1 MTSGR
6 RAAPPITPAFE
17 DATLR
22 IAIADIMPLRD
33 VPENIRQS
41 VKYGQI
47 KASIGEVGIIEPP
60 VVVRASASATQYQLL
75 DGHLRL
81 DILRQRGDTEV
92 VCLIATEDEAF
103 TYNRRVNRI
112 AIIQEH
118 RMILRAVK
126 RGLSEERLARALNV
140 NIASIR
146 AKRNLLVGICDEAAD
161 LLRDKHVPLNAF
173 VELRKLKSIRQIVAA
188 EMMVAMNR
196 YSTNYAKSIVAG
208 TLEEDLVTPRRKV
221 VRGLTEAQISL
232 MERESANLDREFRL
246 IERSYG
252 EDHLDLVLAT
262 GYISRL
268 LSNARVVRHLA
279 QHHSDLFN
287 EFQRIADVPK
297 AA

>member
-1 MTSGR
+1 MRGGR
-6 RAAPPITPAFE
+6 SAPPILPAFE
-17 DATLR
+17 DTTLR
-22 IAIADIMPLRD
+22 IAIADIIPLRD
-33 VPENIRQS
+33 VQETIRKS

-47 KASIGEVGIIEPP
+47 KASIEEVGIIEPP
-60 VVVRASASATQYQLL
+60 VVVRARNDSARYQLL

-81 DILRQRGDTEV
+81 DVLKQRGDSEI

-103 TYNRRVNRI
+103 TYNRRVSRI

-118 RMILRAVK
+118 RMILKAVK

-140 NIASIR
+140 NVASIR

-173 VELRKLKSIRQIVAA
+173 VELRKLKPIRQIVAA

-196 YSTNYAKSIVAG
+196 YSTTYARSIVAG
-208 TLEEDLVTPRRKV
+208 TLEEHLVAPRRKV
-221 VRGLTEAQISL
+221 VRGLTEAQIAL
-232 MERESANLDREFRL
+232 MERESTNLDREFRL
-246 IERSYG
+246 IEQTYG

-262 GYISRL
+262 GYVSRL

-279 QHHSDLFN
+279 QYHSDLFN
-287 EFQRIADVPK
+287 EFQRIADIPK